1 MTRARISWIVA
12 VVLSAS
18 CAPALVA
25 GAADLR
31 PADQV
36 IRAAVLERVGAD
48 AVVSLTDLDV
58 PGASML
64 FRDAHP
70 DPEGRLDKPMRFR
83 LTTGTGAT
91 VVAVVSVHVA
101 MDHAI
106 ARRAIGRGE
115 TLSAA
120 DLDTVNDRLQGTPLR
135 RLPTAPQLVGGRVLR
150 PLAAGAIVFP
160 DAVAVRRLIE
170 PGDRVTVIATTGPIE
185 VSAAMI
191 AADGGRA
198 GDLIR
203 AMNPETRRYIRG
215 RILNDGRI
223 EVMYA
228 R

>member
-1 MTRARISWIVA
+1 MTWIVA
-12 VVLSAS
+12 LALSTT
-18 CAPALVA
+18 CARTLGA
-25 GAADLR
+25 GGAELR
-31 PADQV
+31 PAAEA

-58 PGASML
+58 PNASVL

-70 DPEGRLDKPMRFR
+70 DPEGRLDKPMRFL
-83 LTTGTGAT
+83 LTSGTGAT

-120 DLDTVNDRLQGTPLR
+120 DLDTVKDQLQGTPLR
-135 RLPTAPQLVGGRVLR
+135 RLPIAAQLIGGRVLR
-150 PLAAGAIVFP
+150 PIAAGAIVFS

-170 PGDRVTVIATTGPIE
+170 PGDRVTVVATTGPIE

-191 AADGGRA
+191 AADGGRV